1 MIGKFDPTELATHVS
16 VIERRQ
22 PVRVIQA
29 ARYHIDLIWEV
40 YILEGQLCAALRTE
54 TPRALRSGAKLSR
67 LTTNEPELRARHAEP
82 RDERSFAR
90 STADR
95 AMAVCFMKRSAQRL
109 VTNSATKTST

>member
-40 YILEGQLCAALRTE
+40 YILEGQLCTAPRTE
-54 TPRALRSGAKLSR
+54 TPRALRSPSKLSR
-67 LTTNEPELRARHAEP
+67 LTANVPQLRAKHAEP
-82 RDERSFAR
+82 SDERSSAR
-90 STADR
+90 SAADR

-109 VTNSATKTST
+109 VTNSATKTFT